1 MSALLRSASPASAVA
16 PPSAAPNN
24 GFFAHHGIWAPG
36 VRLFRRLGFSAK
48 AAIISLAFMSPM
60 LGLLGWTLHN
70 QAEQTMQARRDAL
83 RQQLQIAHSLL
94 GWAHAQETQGKLAR
108 AQAQQ
113 LALQALRPLRHDGD
127 EAFWVQD
134 LEPRVLLH
142 AGQPELEGQSLKDWK
157 LAGGLLV
164 FSQAAAT
171 VRADGQG
178 FVELA
183 DTRTGRAPGHAS
195 AVPKLAYVMGFEPW
209 GWVVGSSAPATDP
222 QHAHRHELAWIGGV
236 VALAMLAS
244 GYLFLSFYRV
254 MDGGLRET
262 RRHLRAMSEGD
273 LTTSPRGWGKDESA
287 QLMQELARMQASL
300 RAMVRSVH
308 HSSDGIVMASDEVAG
323 GADDLSARTEH
334 AAAALEQSAL
344 AMAQIAT
351 KVDSGVSH
359 TEEAAR
365 VARHNAG
372 VAEDGGR
379 VMREVVATMEGISS
393 ASARIGEIIGTIDG
407 IAFQTNILAL
417 NAAVEA
423 ARAGEQG
430 RGFAVVAN
438 EVRMLALRSA
448 EAAKEIKAL
457 IGGSVQQ
464 VQAGTVVVRKAGTA
478 MHEIVAASQRV
489 SELLGEV
496 AAGAREQSQGIGQV
510 GQAVTRL
517 DRVTQENTAL
527 VERTA
532 CAACDMRE
540 LARQLSDEVA
550 RYRMPADLA

>member
-1 MSALLRSASPASAVA
+1 MSALLRSASPVSAV
-16 PPSAAPNN
+16 PMQTSARSN
-24 GFFAHHGIWAPG
+24 GFFAHHGVWAPG
-36 VRLFRRLGFSAK
+36 VRLFRRLAFASK
-48 AAIISLAFMSPM
+48 AVIISLAFMLPM
-60 LGLLGWTLHN
+60 LCLLGWTLKN
-70 QAEQTMQARRDAL
+70 QADQSLQARREAL
-83 RQQLQIAHSLL
+83 RQQVQIAHGLL
-94 GWAHAQETQGKLAR
+94 GWAHAQETQGKLPR

-113 LALQALRPLRHDGD
+113 LALQVLRPLRHDGD
-127 EAFWVQD
+127 EPFWVQD
-134 LEPRVLLH
+134 LDPRLLLH
-142 AGQPELEGQSLKDWK
+142 AGHPGLEGQSLKDWK
-157 LAGGLLV
+157 HAGGLAVL
-164 FSQAAAT
+164 SAAASR

-178 FVELA
+178 FLDVA
-183 DTRTGRAPGHAS
+183 DLRPGRTPG
-195 AVPKLAYVMGFEPW
+195 VPKLSYVMGFEPW
-209 GWVVGSSAPATDP
+209 GWVVGSSVPTHDP
-222 QHAHRHELAWIGGV
+222 QQSRWHDLAWIGGV

-262 RRHLRAMSEGD
+262 RRHMRAMSEGD

-287 QLMQELARMQASL
+287 QLMQELGRMQASL
-300 RAMVRSVH
+300 RSMVHSVRR
-308 HSSDGIVMASDEVAG
+308 SSDGIVQASDEVAG

-344 AMAQIAT
+344 AMEQIAV
-351 KVDSGVSH
+351 KVNSGVAH
-359 TEEAAR
+359 TEEASR

-372 VAEDGGR
+372 IAEDGGR
-379 VMREVVATMEGISS
+379 VMREVVDTMEGIST

-423 ARAGEQG
+423 SRAGEQG

-438 EVRMLALRSA
+438 EVRMLAQRSA
-448 EAAKEIKAL
+448 DAAKEIKAL
-457 IGGSVQQ
+457 IGSSVQQ
-464 VQAGTVVVRKAGTA
+464 VQAGTLVVRKAGVA

-510 GQAVTRL
+510 GQAVTKL
-517 DRVTQENTAL
+517 DRVTQENASL

-532 CAACDMRE
+532 CAAAEMRE

-550 RYRMPADLA
+550 RYRMPPDLA

>member
-1 MSALLRSASPASAVA
+1 MSALLRSASPM
-16 PPSAAPNN
+16 SAAPLPTASRSN
-24 GFFAHHGIWAPG
+24 GFFAHHGVWAPG
-36 VRLFRRLGFSAK
+36 VRLFRRLGFTAK
-48 AAIISLAFMSPM
+48 AVIISLAFMLPM
-60 LGLLGWTLHN
+60 LGLLGWTLRN
-70 QAEQTMQARRDAL
+70 QAEQSLQARRDAL
-83 RQQLQIAHSLL
+83 RQQVQVAHGLL

-108 AQAQQ
+108 TQAQQ
-113 LALQALRPLRHDGD
+113 LALQALRALRHDGD
-127 EAFWVQD
+127 EPFWVQD
-134 LEPRVLLH
+134 LECRVLAH

-157 LAGGLLV
+157 LAGGLAV
-164 FSQAAAT
+164 FSQAASK
-171 VRADGQG
+171 VHADGHGFLDGAEPGPGLAQG
-178 FVELA
+178 
-183 DTRTGRAPGHAS
+183 
-195 AVPKLAYVMGFEPW
+195 VPKLSYVMGFEPW
-209 GWVVGSSAPATDP
+209 GWVVGSSASASDTQPAR
-222 QHAHRHELAWIGGV
+222 RHELAWIGVV

-300 RAMVRSVH
+300 RAMVRSVR
-308 HSSDGIVMASDEVAG
+308 HSSDGIVLASDEVAG
-323 GADDLSARTEH
+323 GADELSARTEH

-344 AMAQIAT
+344 AMAQIAV
-351 KVDSGVSH
+351 KVNGGVSH

-372 VAEDGGR
+372 IAEDGGR
-379 VMREVVATMEGISS
+379 VMREVVDTMEGISS

-423 ARAGEQG
+423 SRAGEQG

-438 EVRMLALRSA
+438 EVRMLAQRSA
-448 EAAKEIKAL
+448 GAAKEIKAL

-464 VQAGTVVVRKAGTA
+464 VQAGTVVVRRAGTA

-489 SELLGEV
+489 SELLGQV
-496 AAGAREQSQGIGQV
+496 AAGAREQSQDIGQV
-510 GQAVTRL
+510 GQAVTEL
-517 DRVTQENTAL
+517 DRVTQENATL

-532 CAACDMRE
+532 CAASDMRE

-550 RYRMPADLA
+550 RYRMPSDAA

>member
-1 MSALLRSASPASAVA
+1 MSASLQSTSPVSAMPMQTSARG
-16 PPSAAPNN
+16 N
-24 GFFAHHGIWAPG
+24 GFFAHHGVWAPG
-36 VRLFRRLGFSAK
+36 VRLFRRLGFTAK
-48 AAIISLAFMSPM
+48 AVIISLAFMLPM
-60 LGLLGWTLHN
+60 LGLLGWTLQN
-70 QAEQTMQARRDAL
+70 QADQSLQARRDAL
-83 RQQLQIAHSLL
+83 RQQVELAHGLL
-94 GWAHAQETQGKLAR
+94 GWAHAQEIQGRLPR

-127 EAFWVQD
+127 QRFWVQD
-134 LEPRVLLH
+134 LEPRLLMH
-142 AGQPELEGQSLKDWK
+142 AGRPELEGQSLKDWK
-157 LAGGLLV
+157 LAGGLVV
-164 FSQAAAT
+164 FSQAAAR
-171 VRADGQG
+171 VRADGKG
-178 FVELA
+178 FLDKA
-183 DTRTGRAPGHAS
+183 DTGPGRAPS
-195 AVPKLAYVMGFEPW
+195 VSQQSYVMGFEPW
-209 GWVVGSSAPATDP
+209 GWVVGSSFPHSDP
-222 QHAHRHELAWIGGV
+222 HQARWNDLAWIGGV

-262 RRHLRAMSEGD
+262 RRHMRAISEGD
-273 LTTSPRGWGKDESA
+273 LTTSPRAWGKDESA
-287 QLMQELARMQASL
+287 QLMQELSRMQASL
-300 RAMVRSVH
+300 RGMVRSVRR
-308 HSSDGIVMASDEVAG
+308 SSDGIVQASDEVAG
-323 GADDLSARTEH
+323 GADDLAARTEH
-334 AAAALEQSAL
+334 AAAALEQSAM
-344 AMAQIAT
+344 AMEQIAV
-351 KVDSGVSH
+351 KVNSGVSH
-359 TEEAAR
+359 TEEASR

-372 VAEDGGR
+372 IAEDGGR
-379 VMREVVATMEGISS
+379 VMREVVDTMEGIST

-423 ARAGEQG
+423 SRAGEQG

-438 EVRMLALRSA
+438 EVRMLAQRSA

-457 IGGSVQQ
+457 IGCSVQQ

-510 GQAVTRL
+510 GQAVTKL
-517 DRVTQENTAL
+517 DRVTQENASL

-532 CAACDMRE
+532 CAASDMRE

-550 RYRMPADLA
+550 RYRMPRDAT